1 MVNQLENDIRNRNEA
16 LYALFTDEDVAV
28 WHHIAHRMGNQ
39 SLWRLGQTVMAG
51 RADINIMLDLVEDTM
66 YLLWSERQRA
76 EDELLDQQRWDAQ
89 DMEAA
94 QYDCDLS

>member
-1 MVNQLENDIRNRNEA
+1 LLADFTPEDQLILARVLARGDA
-16 LYALFTDEDVAV
+16 SG
-28 WHHIAHRMGNQ
+28 HILAAMFHGGN
-39 SLWRLGQTVMAG
+39 
-51 RADINIMLDLVEDTM
+51 ADDGIMFDLVEETM
-66 YLLWSERQRA
+66 YNVWSERQRA